1 MNREA
6 KEDGT
11 VLDIKVGCDISD
23 VKEAEKKVER
33 LVELLK
39 EANTLVDELASK
51 EIDLKINI

>member
-11 VLDIKVGCDISD
+11 ALDIKVGCDISD

-51 EIDLKINI
+51 EIDLKINV

>member
-11 VLDIKVGCDISD
+11 ALDIKAGCDISD

-51 EIDLKINI
+51 EIDLKINV